1 MTSLRVLSVWFALR
15 AFVSILS
22 DMVRFS
28 DPHSHR
34 QHTRAP
40 RYSTTVAPNE
50 AAQAKQLIMSQPDA
64 LNAKKKVNHPHA
76 FPPLSF
82 AALVWMSRGALLTCA
97 HVHTSSS
104 SWSSFL
110 APLACAQPV
119 VRATVVAQI
128 LSDDGRDGWDVEGTG
143 ILLLIRNN
151 SRKG

>member
-1 MTSLRVLSVWFALR
+1 MTSLLWFALR

-64 LNAKKKVNHPHA
+64 LNAKKKASHPHA
-76 FPPLSF
+76 FPPLSLF
-82 AALVWMSRGALLTCA
+82 RSARLDVKGGVVDLCSR
-97 HVHTSSS
+97 HTSSS

>member
-1 MTSLRVLSVWFALR
+1 MTSLLWFALR

-64 LNAKKKVNHPHA
+64 LNAKKKASHPHA
-76 FPPLSF
+76 FPQLSLS
-82 AALVWMSRGALLTCA
+82 AKALVWMSRGALLTCA
-97 HVHTSSS
+97 HVIPRPPPGPPSSRRLRVHSRWCAPPLSRRFSAMTGEMAGTSRALGSS
-104 SWSSFL
+104 
-110 APLACAQPV
+110 C
-119 VRATVVAQI
+119 
-128 LSDDGRDGWDVEGTG
+128 
-143 ILLLIRNN
+143 
-151 SRKG
+151 

>member
-1 MTSLRVLSVWFALR
+1 MTFLRVLSVWFALR

-64 LNAKKKVNHPHA
+64 LNAKKKASHPHA
-76 FPPLSF
+76 FPQLSLSF
-82 AALVWMSRGALLTCA
+82 AALVWMSRGALLTCL
-97 HVHTSSS
+97 TSY
-104 SWSSFL
+104 L
-110 APLACAQPV
+110 VLPLVLLPRTACLCTAGGARHRC
-119 VRATVVAQI
+119 RADSQ
-128 LSDDGRDGWDVEGTG
+128 R
-143 ILLLIRNN
+143 
-151 SRKG
+151 